1 MFGKREKMDDIKILV
16 LDIDGT
22 LTNSE
27 KEISPETKRGLLH
40 IQERGHKVML
50 ASGRPTPGME
60 RYAKELEFE
69 KYGGYLLSFNGGKI
83 INCRTGETVF
93 QKTLPK
99 EVIPG
104 IFKMAVNEDCGFI
117 TYMYEEI
124 LCGTRMDEY
133 IELES
138 RINGMPVRSVENFLD
153 YVDFDV
159 NKCLMTAPP
168 EKAAVMEK
176 VLQEKFGDIMSI
188 YRSEPFFIELMP
200 KGINKASS
208 IDRMLSTVGL
218 KRENTICCG
227 DGFNDMT
234 MIEYAGVGVAMANAQ
249 EPVKKAADY
258 ITKSNDEDGL
268 VDVIEKFIL

>member
-1 MFGKREKMDDIKILV
+1 MDDIKVLV

-27 KEISPETKRGLLH
+27 KEISPETKKGLLH

-104 IFKMAVNEDCGFI
+104 IFKMAVSEDCGFI

-138 RINGMPVRSVENFLD
+138 RINGMPVRCVDNFLD

-159 NKCLMTAPP
+159 NKCLMTASP
-168 EKAAVMEK
+168 EKAAMMEK
-176 VLQEKFGDIMSI
+176 ALQEKFGDIMSI

-249 EPVKKAADY
+249 EPVRKAADY

-268 VDVIEKFIL
+268 VDVIGKFIL